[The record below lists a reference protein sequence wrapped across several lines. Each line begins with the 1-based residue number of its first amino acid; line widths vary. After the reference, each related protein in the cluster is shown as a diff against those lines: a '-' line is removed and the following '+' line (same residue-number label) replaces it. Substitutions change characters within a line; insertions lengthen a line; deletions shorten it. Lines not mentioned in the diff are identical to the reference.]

1 MTPEYALDA
10 VSKALHVTIVIAGPL
25 LAAGMIVGIIIAI
38 LQAATQIN
46 ESTLSFVPKLV
57 VVIAVAA
64 IAAPFIIRTLVDLLR
79 DMVSRFPTAA
89 M

>member
-1 MTPEYALDA
+1 MTPEYALDMVA
-10 VSKALHVTIVIAGPL
+10 KALHTAIVIAGPL
-25 LAAGMIVGIIIAI
+25 LAAGMIVGILIAI

-57 VVIAVAA
+57 IVLAVASF
-64 IAAPFIIRTLVDLLR
+64 AAPYILRTLVDLFR
-79 DMVSRFPTAA
+79 EMVGRFPTAA